1 LVYDG
6 GTMLDPAIGALLA
19 GAFALLFLSAALH
32 KLKDL
37 ATFRQAL
44 GAYRVV
50 PESLLRLAVLFAVAE
65 ACAGAG
71 LLAGAT
77 RVPAA
82 VLGVLL
88 LVGYAAAIAVNLHR
102 GRRSLSCGC
111 GGANDARA
119 IAPWMV
125 GRNLCLAASLAVLW
139 VPWGARA
146 MDLADALTVGAGTA
160 TAAFLYSSLDM
171 LLGRHAAQR
180 ARLGVSP

>member
-1 LVYDG
+1 
-6 GTMLDPAIGALLA
+6 MLDPAVGALLA

-37 ATFRQAL
+37 TAFRQAL
-44 GAYRVV
+44 EAYRVT
-50 PESLLRLAVLFAVAE
+50 PEPLLRLAVLVPVAE

-88 LVGYAAAIAVNLHR
+88 LESYAGGIAINLHR

-111 GGANDARA
+111 GGANDARP

-125 GRNLCLAASLAVLW
+125 GRNLCLAASLALLW
-139 VPWGARA
+139 LPWGARA

-160 TAAFLYSSLDM
+160 TAALLYTSLDM

-180 ARLGVSP
+180 AHLEVSR